1 MLRADFVEPNEADQT
16 VVPMTDVAY
25 LPPGGQT
32 VLDPL
37 ANDTDP
43 DGQGLAVREVDL
55 PAGRTDHR
63 GRDRPAP
70 GPGVSAPRTPRGTV
84 VFGYSVFDG
93 ATTKVGQI
101 RIVPV
106 PAPQA
111 DPAAAG
117 RTDHRDR
124 PRR

>member
-1 MLRADFVEPNEADQT
+1 MLRADFVDKNEANQT

-43 DGQGLAVREVDL
+43 DGQGLAVREVDVD
-55 PAGRTDHR
+55 PN
-63 GRDRPAP
+63 AP
-70 GPGVSAPRTPRGTV
+70 ITAAVVDLHLVQVSAPRTPRGTV
-84 VFGYSVFDG
+84 VLRVLGVRRRRHQGG
-93 ATTKVGQI
+93 ADPDRPGAGTE
-101 RIVPV
+101 
-106 PAPQA
+106 A

-117 RTDHRDR
+117 RADHRDR